1 MFIKQAELFW
11 GLGHDF
17 VEAVTNASR
26 KEAFEADRLLFA
38 EGEPARRFYT
48 LLSGRVNLTV
58 GEEKR
63 TVFSVSRA
71 GESFGWSSLVGR
83 NVYSATAR
91 CIEPTRV
98 IEIDGE
104 TFWSLC
110 NRMPKDG
117 MAFMRRLAGVLG
129 HRLIASYEA
138 AGRSGVGGDS
148 VAMGTEQVLE
158 SLGEE

>member
-58 GEEKR
+58 GDFFAHNR
-63 TVFSVSRA
+63 D
-71 GESFGWSSLVGR
+71 
-83 NVYSATAR
+83 YSAV
-91 CIEPTRV
+91 EGHYVLSTRR
-98 IEIDGE
+98 
-104 TFWSLC
+104 TKTRTTS
-110 NRMPKDG
+110 
-117 MAFMRRLAGVLG
+117 
-129 HRLIASYEA
+129 
-138 AGRSGVGGDS
+138 
-148 VAMGTEQVLE
+148 
-158 SLGEE
+158 